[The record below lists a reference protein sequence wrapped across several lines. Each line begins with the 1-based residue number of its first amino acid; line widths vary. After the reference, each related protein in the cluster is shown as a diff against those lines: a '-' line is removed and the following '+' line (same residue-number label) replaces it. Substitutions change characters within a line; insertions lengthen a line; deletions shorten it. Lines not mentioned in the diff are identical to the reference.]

1 MRKARIAAFLLGM
14 TLIMFEAAPFVSAAP
29 SPSPTPAAGQTQKAE
44 EEKSEA
50 AVEKEKKFPEPR
62 AKAAL
67 LVDMKGNNIVY
78 QLNQDERMYPASI
91 TKIMTAMLALEKG
104 NLADVITVSEA
115 ALDDITYLHSKIDL
129 KIGEEM
135 TLDNLLTALLVSSA
149 NDAANVIAEY
159 IAGDI
164 PTFVALMNERAKEL
178 GMNNTNFA
186 NPHGFHDDN
195 HYTTAYDIF
204 LMTREALKNAKFCE
218 LVKIKTAKLPATNIS
233 KERPV
238 SSTNHLISRYRN
250 TFHYYP
256 YATGVKTGSTTEAGS
271 CLVSTAEKNGIS
283 LMSIVLGCDNQDQKE
298 NAYSFTDSKAMFEY
312 VFEKFKSVSI
322 ASTTDIVSDSKVYE
336 AKDSTRVALSPSRNI
351 SMLLPSDYKEDEIKI
366 ETKLN
371 DEIAAP
377 IAKGSPQ
384 GSATYSFRGK
394 TIATVELLAA
404 NEVKRDHF
412 LHFLHGVARVLFS
425 PFVIIPVILI
435 AVLLIYNA
443 YKQSVRRKQ
452 RRRKMKSQSPR
463 AQASYKVRSQY
474 HYNTPNRR
482 GYSGGTGR
490 PTQRGGS
497 VRRPNSSR
505 GNGIRRGPGSQR
517 RPTNSRPGSRNGYT
531 DPWDKYR

>member
-1 MRKARIAAFLLGM
+1 MFMKKARIAAFLLGL
-14 TLIMFEAAPFVSAAP
+14 TLILFEAAPFASAAP
-29 SPSPTPAAGQTQKAE
+29 SPSPEAGQTQKADEKKE
-44 EEKSEA
+44 ESNNGDASDK
-50 AVEKEKKFPEPR
+50 KENKFPEPR

-67 LVDMKGNNIVY
+67 LVDIKGNNIVY

-91 TKIMTAMLALEKG
+91 TKIMTAIIALEKG
-104 NLADVITVSEA
+104 NLSDVLTVSDT
-115 ALDDITYLHSKIDL
+115 ALNDITYLHSRIDL
-129 KIGEEM
+129 KRGEEM
-135 TLDNLLTALLVSSA
+135 TLENLLTALLVSSA

-204 LMTREALKNAKFCE
+204 LMTREALKNTKFCE
-218 LVKIKTAKLPATNIS
+218 LVKIKTSKLPATNIS
-233 KERPV
+233 KERPI

-283 LMSIVLGCDNQDQKE
+283 LMSVVLGCDNADQKE

-312 VFEKFKSVSI
+312 VFENFKSVAL
-322 ASTTDIVSDSKVYE
+322 ASTSDIIADSKVYE
-336 AKDSTRVALSPSRNI
+336 AKDNTRVALSPSRNI
-351 SMLLPSDYKEDEIKI
+351 SMLLPADYKEEEVKL
-366 ETKLN
+366 ETKL
-371 DEIAAP
+371 EETIAAP
-377 IAKGSPQ
+377 IAKGSPL
-384 GSATYSFRGK
+384 GTATYSFRGK
-394 TIATVELLAA
+394 TVATVELLAV

-412 LHFLHGVARVLFS
+412 LHFLHGVAKVIFS

-435 AVLLIYNA
+435 AALLIYNA
-443 YKQSVRRKQ
+443 YKQSIRRKQ
-452 RRRKMKSQSPR
+452 RRRKMKSQGGR
-463 AQASYKVRSQY
+463 GQTYKVRSEY

-482 GYSGGTGR
+482 GTKRPPQRGSARRRPPASRGEGTGR
-490 PTQRGGS
+490 
-497 VRRPNSSR
+497 
-505 GNGIRRGPGSQR
+505 SQR
-517 RPTNSRPGSRNGYT
+517 RPSSRQGYT